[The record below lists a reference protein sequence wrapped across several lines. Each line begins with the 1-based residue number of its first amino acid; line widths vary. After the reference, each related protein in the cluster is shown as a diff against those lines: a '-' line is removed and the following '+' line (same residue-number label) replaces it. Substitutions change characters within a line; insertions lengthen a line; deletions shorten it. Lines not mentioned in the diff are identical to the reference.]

1 MYFVA
6 CGVHRQCRLTTSYL
20 PLSFAKNMPHICSS
34 PNMAYADAASV
45 LIRAD
50 LKDKGR
56 QKRGLDRNEL
66 SSRCTFTQGI

>member
-1 MYFVA
+1 
-6 CGVHRQCRLTTSYL
+6 
-20 PLSFAKNMPHICSS
+20 
-34 PNMAYADAASV
+34 MAYADAASV